1 MVLESTISSVLQS
14 QLKQWVK
21 IRGSDVSV
29 GIRGGH
35 LVLENAELNTESL
48 NELSLPFKILS
59 GQAGR
64 LRVDVPWISLG
75 SKPVDVYVEDI
86 HLTAGKKPTTDEGP
100 PSSEKKPV
108 PEITGSELEA
118 SESTPT
124 ADDSA
129 VEGDRW
135 HESFVFRLAANI
147 RVEVNGLRLEYT
159 DECCSTSLSF
169 TSLKSTACDA
179 SWEPAFITADDSSG
193 IPIALRR
200 KLELECLQC
209 QMIRTLADSKRDFEG
224 VFPVLAGLNLQFRL
238 FLCTGG
244 DGAFSSAQSVEV
256 EVDVEEPNISLS
268 ARQVNWLTEIFG
280 LEKSTKQS
288 ALGTNRLPE
297 EAQLGNDGKSLA
309 REEEESKGPMS
320 LFWSYIVG
328 ENGYVVEDDAAGV
341 LALRED
347 NAKDEPDVDDPA
359 DLDQKLELAGNAGG
373 FTIKL
378 NLTTPDVKLRS
389 ELSKLKKQLKEERLI
404 REDLQGARGDALEAE
419 SRARA
424 AAEQA
429 SILMAKNRA
438 LQKEVAELEHLAGEQ
453 SRNKDAIIR
462 QLQAAVT
469 TAERKL
475 FDASRLGP
483 ESTSPGTSR
492 SPLALP
498 PQDAPKGSSTS
509 TSGLPEVGTSESH
522 SNVQS
527 EEHRFR
533 NVPPDTRPQTM
544 VQESLGDG
552 VELI

>member
-21 IRGSDVSV
+21 IRGSDVGV

-48 NELSLPFKILS
+48 NNLSLPFKILS
-59 GQAGR
+59 GQASR
-64 LRVDVPWISLG
+64 LRVDVPWISLR
-75 SKPVDVYVEDI
+75 SKPVEVYVEDV
-86 HLTAGKKPTTDEGP
+86 HLTAGKKPMTDEGP
-100 PSSEKKPV
+100 PCSEEKPV
-108 PEITGSELEA
+108 PDTTRSGSEV
-118 SESTPT
+118 TPT
-124 ADDSA
+124 SNESA
-129 VEGDRW
+129 VDGDRW

-147 RVEVNGLRLEYT
+147 RVEINGLRLEYT
-159 DECCSTSLSF
+159 DESCSTSLSF

-179 SWEPAFITADDSSG
+179 SWEPAFIAADDSSG
-193 IPIALRR
+193 IPITIRR

-209 QMIRTLADSKRDFEG
+209 QMIRTLADSRREFEG
-224 VFPVLAGLNLQFRL
+224 VFPVLAGLNLEFRV

-244 DGAFSSAQSVEV
+244 DGAFSSAQFVEV

-280 LEKSTKQS
+280 LETSTKQS
-288 ALGTNRLPE
+288 ELGKDRLPVE
-297 EAQLGNDGKSLA
+297 PQLGNDGKSLTK
-309 REEEESKGPMS
+309 EGEESQGPMS

-341 LALRED
+341 LDLRED
-347 NAKDEPDVDDPA
+347 NAKDEPGVDDPA
-359 DLDQKLELAGNAGG
+359 DLDHKLELAGNAGG
-373 FTIKL
+373 FTIRL
-378 NLTTPDVKLRS
+378 NLTTPDGKSRS
-389 ELSKLKKQLKEERLI
+389 EVAKLKKQLQEGQLI
-404 REDLQGARGDALEAE
+404 REDLQRAREDALEAE
-419 SRARA
+419 SKARA

-475 FDASRLGP
+475 LDAGRLEP
-483 ESTSPGTSR
+483 EIPSSGTST

-498 PQDAPKGSSTS
+498 LGDAPKGPSTW
-509 TSGLPEVGTSESH
+509 TSGLLEAGTLESR
-522 SNVQS
+522 SNVQPKES
-527 EEHRFR
+527 RFPS
-533 NVPPDTRPQTM
+533 VPRPQPV
-544 VQESLGDG
+544 VQASLGDG